1 MTCRRGVKHALLGE
15 GEKINLYDLEGE
27 AVEVATVEEIKVMRF
42 QDVEQE
48 DLTINHDPDCRDF
61 DGLLMEMQ
69 ECYDDFDLY
78 EIVTLVY
85 FKIIE

>member
-1 MTCRRGVKHALLGE
+1 MTCRRGVKRALISD

-27 AVEVATVEEIKVMRF
+27 TVEVAEVVETKVMRF

-48 DLTINHDPDCRDF
+48 DLTLNHDPACRDF

-69 ECYDDFDLY
+69 DCYNDFDLY